1 MPFVVQNGKGTTPRL
16 SRARLLVVE
25 VDLHAN
31 LHCPSETHWVIVN
44 LACHSQDAS
53 WGA

>member
-1 MPFVVQNGKGTTPRL
+1 MQNGKGTTPRL

-44 LACHSQDAS
+44 LACQSQDAS
-53 WGA
+53 WEA

>member
-1 MPFVVQNGKGTTPRL
+1 MPIVVQNGKGTTPRL
-16 SRARLLVVE
+16 SRARLLVVV

-31 LHCPSETHWVIVN
+31 LHCPSETHWVILN
-44 LACHSQDAS
+44 SACQSQDAS